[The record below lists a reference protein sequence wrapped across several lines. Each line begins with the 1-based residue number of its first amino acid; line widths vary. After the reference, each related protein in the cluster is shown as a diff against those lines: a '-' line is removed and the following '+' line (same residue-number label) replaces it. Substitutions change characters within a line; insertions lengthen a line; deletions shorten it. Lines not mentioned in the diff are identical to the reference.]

1 MTYFKMFYLF
11 VLNIFDYNNN
21 KRGNTIN
28 VKKWFTSYLEVE
40 MFNFDIAKTLSR
52 PDGVLSV

>member
-1 MTYFKMFYLF
+1 MFCLF